1 MLIFKNPAFER
12 GFSLQKKC
20 DTHLATRCLIKFYV
34 HFQSHLAIFKRG
46 WNWKG
51 FRKKVSLVNLRM
63 YMKHQFLKSALILSS
78 VLAFMNCSEEAANAL
93 DNLDPAANQ
102 PTESNP
108 SPVAADDACWIFNAG
123 QDLLIYPIGIV
134 TDAAGNVIGSFENG
148 NITAL
153 DGTPIA
159 VGIDVNDLTVTTR
172 QELNATVPA
181 SSDAAAILNP
191 ASSANTVV
199 TTSSESSSLP
209 GVSSAAVQNPASSN
223 AVSQT
228 SSDSKQE
235 SSSSQQQQTVGNLT
249 VTGNLT
255 QTVAKGQTISPIT
268 FTPVNEKPK
277 VGNDGQYWFLKFEY
291 DQGSKKFTISG
302 GEQFQYFPE
311 KKISQQFT
319 VDGQSFTLSLTLDEK
334 ATAQSSN
341 SQQQAKSSSS
351 QQQQQKSSSSQQ
363 QQQPKSSSSQQ
374 QQQPKSSSSQQGG
387 STPNFS
393 IKAGGRSGSG
403 WGSRYWDCCKPH
415 CAWSGKGGPI
425 AKTCN
430 ASQQTLAKGDDMVKS
445 ICDGG
450 PAGLCNSQAP
460 FAINDDLA
468 YAFAAGPG
476 NSYAGSCG
484 SCFLLTFT
492 GESRHTTDARTQA
505 LKGKK
510 MVIMISNIGYDVE
523 DGQFDMM
530 IPGGG
535 VGAFNGCSALWGI
548 NNLGA
553 QHGGFLKDC
562 GGDKKVTD
570 VATVQKCLE
579 DKCNSVFASIPD
591 AKAGCLFHA
600 QWLMAANNP
609 SFTYQEL
616 EKCPAE
622 LEAKY

>member
-1 MLIFKNPAFER
+1 MHFSDHLSIF
-12 GFSLQKKC
+12 
-20 DTHLATRCLIKFYV
+20 T
-34 HFQSHLAIFKRG
+34 RG

-93 DNLDPAANQ
+93 DNLDPNAVNPTNSSASATVSASDNCWLMEAN
-102 PTESNP
+102 
-108 SPVAADDACWIFNAG
+108 G
-123 QDLLIYPIGIV
+123 QQYLIYTVGVV
-134 TDAAGNVIGSFENG
+134 TDVKGNLIAEATLVEDGTG
-148 NITAL
+148 AYVGTITGF
-153 DGTPIA
+153 DGTPLFDINTA
-159 VGIDVNDLTVTTR
+159 DLPVVTREQLTPSTAASSS
-172 QELNATVPA
+172 ATVP
-181 SSDAAAILNP
+181 P
-191 ASSANTVV
+191 TSSATV
-199 TTSSESSSLP
+199 P
-209 GVSSAAVQNPASSN
+209 GTNPVA
-223 AVSQT
+223 
-228 SSDSKQE
+228 
-235 SSSSQQQQTVGNLT
+235 SSSSATVVNSSSATVANNNSSSSEQQQQTASSSSAAQN
-249 VTGNLT
+249 NT
-255 QTVAKGQTISPIT
+255 QCDGKCYDNASGKCVDYYAEQT
-268 FTPVNEKPK
+268 
-277 VGNDGQYWFLKFEY
+277 
-291 DQGSKKFTISG
+291 GSK
-302 GEQFQYFPE
+302 GEKYAYDNTCKLNCYHDPDGKNCQSMTGSAPT
-311 KKISQQFT
+311 SSAAQQN
-319 VDGQSFTLSLTLDEK
+319 K
-334 ATAQSSN
+334 SS
-341 SQQQAKSSSS
+341 SSQQAKSSSS
-351 QQQQQKSSSSQQ
+351 VKSSSSQQ
-363 QQQPKSSSSQQ
+363 VKSSSSQQPKSSSSV
-374 QQQPKSSSSQQGG
+374 KSSSSQQGN
-387 STPNFS
+387 TPNFS

-476 NSYAGSCG
+476 TSYAGSCG

>member
-1 MLIFKNPAFER
+1 MHFSDHLSIF
-12 GFSLQKKC
+12 
-20 DTHLATRCLIKFYV
+20 T
-34 HFQSHLAIFKRG
+34 RG

-93 DNLDPAANQ
+93 DNLDPNAVNPTNSSASATVSASDNCWLMEAN
-102 PTESNP
+102 
-108 SPVAADDACWIFNAG
+108 G
-123 QDLLIYPIGIV
+123 QQYLIYTVGVV
-134 TDAAGNVIGSFENG
+134 TDVKGNLIAEATLVEDGTG
-148 NITAL
+148 AYVGTITGF
-153 DGTPIA
+153 DGTPLFDINTA
-159 VGIDVNDLTVTTR
+159 DLPVVTREQLTPSTAASSS
-172 QELNATVPA
+172 ATVPPTSSATVPGTNPVA
-181 SSDAAAILNP
+181 SSSSATVVNSSSATVANNNSSSSEQQQQQTQSSATASNNQCNNQCYDSVSGKCVDSYAQLTGSKGEKYAYDNSCKLNCYYDPDGKDCKSISGSAP
-191 ASSANTVV
+191 ASSA
-199 TTSSESSSLP
+199 S
-209 GVSSAAVQNPASSN
+209 
-223 AVSQT
+223 
-228 SSDSKQE
+228 
-235 SSSSQQQQTVGNLT
+235 
-249 VTGNLT
+249 
-255 QTVAKGQTISPIT
+255 
-268 FTPVNEKPK
+268 
-277 VGNDGQYWFLKFEY
+277 
-291 DQGSKKFTISG
+291 
-302 GEQFQYFPE
+302 
-311 KKISQQFT
+311 
-319 VDGQSFTLSLTLDEK
+319 
-334 ATAQSSN
+334 
-341 SQQQAKSSSS
+341 QQAKSSSS

-363 QQQPKSSSSQQ
+363 QAKSSSS
-374 QQQPKSSSSQQGG
+374 QQQPKSSSSSVAQG
-387 STPNFS
+387 STPNFK
-393 IKAGGRSGSG
+393 IKAGGRSGQG

-430 ASQQTLAKGDDMVKS
+430 AQQQPLTKGDDMVKS

-460 FAINDDLA
+460 FAINKDLA

-484 SCFLLTFT
+484 SCFLLTFD
-492 GESRHTTDARTQA
+492 GNSRHTTDARTAA
-505 LKGKK
+505 LKGKQ

-523 DGQFDMM
+523 NGQFDMM

-562 GGDKKVTD
+562 GGDKKVND

-579 DKCNSVFASIPD
+579 DKCNTVFANIPD

-609 SFTYQEL
+609 SFSFQEL
-616 EKCPAE
+616 ESCPQE
-622 LEAKY
+622 LVNKY

>member
-1 MLIFKNPAFER
+1 MHFSDHLSIF
-12 GFSLQKKC
+12 
-20 DTHLATRCLIKFYV
+20 T
-34 HFQSHLAIFKRG
+34 RG

-93 DNLDPAANQ
+93 DNLDPNAVNPTNSSASATVSASDNCWLMEAN
-102 PTESNP
+102 
-108 SPVAADDACWIFNAG
+108 G
-123 QDLLIYPIGIV
+123 QQYLIYTVGVV
-134 TDAAGNVIGSFENG
+134 TDVKGNLIAEATLVEDGTG
-148 NITAL
+148 AYVGTITGF
-153 DGTPIA
+153 DGTPLFDINTA
-159 VGIDVNDLTVTTR
+159 DLPVVTREQLTPSTAASSS
-172 QELNATVPA
+172 ATVPPTSSATVPGTNPVA
-181 SSDAAAILNP
+181 SSSSATVVNSSSATVEVVSSSTEQQQPKSSAAVSSNCDGKCFDNVSGKCVDPYAQLTGSKGEKYAYDNSCKLNCYYDPDGKDCKSISGSAP
-191 ASSANTVV
+191 ASSA
-199 TTSSESSSLP
+199 
-209 GVSSAAVQNPASSN
+209 
-223 AVSQT
+223 SQQP
-228 SSDSKQE
+228 K
-235 SSSSQQQQTVGNLT
+235 SSSSV
-249 VTGNLT
+249 
-255 QTVAKGQTISPIT
+255 K
-268 FTPVNEKPK
+268 
-277 VGNDGQYWFLKFEY
+277 
-291 DQGSKKFTISG
+291 
-302 GEQFQYFPE
+302 
-311 KKISQQFT
+311 
-319 VDGQSFTLSLTLDEK
+319 
-334 ATAQSSN
+334 SSS

-351 QQQQQKSSSSQQ
+351 QQQ
-363 QQQPKSSSSQQ
+363 PKSSSSSVAQ
-374 QQQPKSSSSQQGG
+374 G
-387 STPNFS
+387 STPNFK
-393 IKAGGRSGSG
+393 IKAGGRSGQG

-430 ASQQTLAKGDDMVKS
+430 AQQQPLTKGDDMVKS

-460 FAINDDLA
+460 FAINKDLA

-484 SCFLLTFT
+484 SCFLLTFD
-492 GESRHTTDARTQA
+492 GNSRHTTDARTAA
-505 LKGKK
+505 LKGKQ

-523 DGQFDMM
+523 NGQFDMM

-562 GGDKKVTD
+562 GGDKKVND

-579 DKCNSVFASIPD
+579 DKCNTVFANIPD

-609 SFTYQEL
+609 SFSFQEL
-616 EKCPAE
+616 ESCPQE
-622 LEAKY
+622 LVNKY